1 MSLVVDSSVALKW
14 FVKEP
19 GHEAALELLDGSDPL
34 IAPDLI
40 LAEVG
45 NALWRKARNGEV
57 EADQISRS
65 ISELADIVILRPLTV
80 DLMLM
85 AVEIMRGIGH
95 SIYDCVFLAAARREK
110 VDFVTADA
118 KLLAKLVGRP
128 DWNTVRRLEI

>member
-128 DWNTVRRLEI
+128 DWNAVRRLEI